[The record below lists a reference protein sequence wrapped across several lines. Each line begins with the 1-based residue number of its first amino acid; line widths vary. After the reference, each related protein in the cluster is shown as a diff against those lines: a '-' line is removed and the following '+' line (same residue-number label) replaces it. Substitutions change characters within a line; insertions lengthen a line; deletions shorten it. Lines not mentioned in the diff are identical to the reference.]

1 MDAWGPGVVEIVE
14 AIRANESS
22 TIPDAADIL
31 SRDNLGKAA
40 RLDMSD
46 LDEGRSEQQDVWWMP
61 GCMGSDAF
69 PFDGWG

>member
-1 MDAWGPGVVEIVE
+1 MDAWGPGVVEVVE
-14 AIRANESS
+14 SVRTNEPS

-31 SRDNLGKAA
+31 SCDNLGKAA

-46 LDEGRSEQQDVWWMP
+46 LDECRSEQQDVWWMP
-61 GCMGSDAF
+61 CCIGGDAF